1 MYIEV
6 SIMTTS
12 IIRKIPTK
20 QIKQLQKKS
29 PTRNGISH
37 TIYPNASKSI
47 QTQAPYFVAKF

>member
-20 QIKQLQKKS
+20 NIQQLQKQS
-29 PTRNGISH
+29 PTRNGMSH
-37 TIYPNASKSI
+37 TIYPNASESI
-47 QTQAPYFVAKF
+47 QPMLLIL